1 MKPRMRLKKRY
12 SKTYKLGSRL
22 PKANRK
28 TETY

>member
-12 SKTYKLGSRL
+12 KTYNKLGSKL

-28 TETY
+28 IET

>member
-1 MKPRMRLKKRY
+1 MKAGMRLTKKY

-22 PKANRK
+22 LKANRK